1 MDFMNAMKNELNK
14 EKTYTENGA
23 AAYATSGKNL
33 LDFNF
38 KTTEF
43 RSAPEQEIE
52 NSFVK
57 AYFENPIY
65 AMRTLF
71 WTRDPRGGNGER
83 RIFRVCLKDM
93 AKNKPEVAK
102 AVLSLVPEYGRW
114 DDLWCLL
121 DTELKDDVLNLVL
134 KQLNE
139 DMEAVRNNG
148 KISLLAKWAPSS
160 NTSSKETRRL
170 AEILRTGLGM
180 SPKTYRKT
188 LSMLRSYGNVIETY
202 VSANNWSEI
211 NYSAV
216 PSQANL
222 RYKNAFMRHDMERR
236 NAYLDSLVKGDAKIN
251 AGVLQPHEIVAKY
264 NPRSDWYSKHTL
276 VNDYDET
283 LEQLWKA
290 LPDVSVENA
299 MVIRDGSGSM
309 CGIRYGGAEPLAVAS
324 ALAIYIAEH
333 NTGVWKD
340 KFITFSQKPKLID
353 LSNCKTL
360 RDKLVE
366 TYAHDECENTN
377 IEATMDLILQTAI
390 ANHCTQD
397 ELPKR
402 VIIVSDMA
410 FDSATAIY
418 EAYQINP
425 VDESLFDGIARK
437 FEAAGY
443 LMPKVVFWNVNQGNV
458 RGGVPMQQNKLGVV
472 LMSGYST
479 QLMTM
484 AMSGETDPY
493 KVLLETISVER
504 YDPVED
510 AIKDV
515 I

>member
-1 MDFMNAMKNELNK
+1 MNFMNAMKNELNK

-23 AAYATSGKNL
+23 VAYAISGKEL
-33 LDFNF
+33 LDFSF
-38 KTTEF
+38 ETTALRDASE
-43 RSAPEQEIE
+43 PEIE
-52 NSFVK
+52 NKFMGV
-57 AYFENPIY
+57 YFENPLV
-65 AMRTLF
+65 AMRYLF
-71 WTRDPRGGNGER
+71 WLRDCRGGNGER
-83 RIFRVCLKDM
+83 RIFRVCLKAL
-93 AKNKPEVAK
+93 AKNKPSVAK
-102 AVLSLVPEYGRW
+102 VVLPLVSEYGRW

-121 DTELKDDVLNLVL
+121 DTDLKDNVIRLVL
-134 KQLNE
+134 KQL
-139 DMEAVRNNG
+139 DADISAVYNNQ
-148 KISLLAKWAPSS
+148 KISLLGKWMPSE
-160 NTSSKETRRL
+160 NTSSAETRRF
-170 AEILRTGLGM
+170 AKILREGLGI
-180 SPKTYRKT
+180 SPKSYRKT
-188 LSMLRSYGNVIETY
+188 LSLLRSYGNVVETY

-236 NAYLDSLVKGDAKIN
+236 NAYLDSLVRGDAKIN

-264 NPRSDWYSKHTL
+264 NPRSWWGGKVE
-276 VNDYDET
+276 VNNYDET

-299 MVIRDGSGSM
+299 MVVRDGSGSM
-309 CGIRYGGAEPLAVAS
+309 TCNRYGGAEPLAVAS

-340 KFITFSQKPKLID
+340 KFITFSHKPKLID

-377 IEATMDLILQTAI
+377 IEATMDLVLQTAI

-397 ELPKR
+397 ELPAR
-402 VIIVSDMA
+402 IIIVSDMA
-410 FDSATAIY
+410 FDSATTTY
-418 EAYQINP
+418 EGWQRNP

-437 FEAAGY
+437 FEDAGY
-443 LMPKVVFWNVNQGNV
+443 LMPKIVFWNVNQGNV
-458 RGGVPMQQNKLGVV
+458 KGGIPMQQNKLGVV

-504 YDPVED
+504 YNPVED
-510 AIKDV
+510 AVKDV